1 MMTEQAHKES
11 EKQPKHYSQNEYFG
25 LREMLYKDGE
35 QGGCQANATYMA
47 SQDQTTIL
55 AIHNIDFRKVMSKYM
70 IGKLMKQLDVNSQ
83 QLDLAKY
90 RDPMSAESP
99 SLILNQS
106 GNFGGILVKD
116 YFDSPIRNKGNSV
129 MLKREDF
136 NEMKN
141 KNQLIKHTKT
151 V

>member
-1 MMTEQAHKES
+1 
-11 EKQPKHYSQNEYFG
+11 
-25 LREMLYKDGE
+25 MLYKDGE

-47 SQDQTTIL
+47 NQDQTTIL
-55 AIHNIDFRKVMSKYM
+55 AIHNIDFKKVMSKYM

-90 RDPMSAESP
+90 RDPVSAENSHQSP
-99 SLILNQS
+99 SLVQNQS
-106 GNFGGILVKD
+106 ANYGSILVRD
-116 YFDSPIRNKGNSV
+116 YFDGPIRNKGSSV
-129 MLKREDF
+129 ILKREAF